1 MTWRSELFPVWYLK
15 YLTYVSNVSRD
26 AEEKKDEPE
35 EATKEVSAKEP
46 VCPKILSFEH
56 KWMSWGSKQS
66 IFGRINRKFLGWEYP
81 DFSLL
86 WNLINY
92 PRGRN
97 C

>member
-1 MTWRSELFPVWYLK
+1 LFPVWYLK

-56 KWMSWGSKQS
+56 K
-66 IFGRINRKFLGWEYP
+66 
-81 DFSLL
+81 
-86 WNLINY
+86 
-92 PRGRN
+92 
-97 C
+97 